1 MLHYQ
6 LINTELKM
14 ANTTKYYL
22 DQEGVIRV
30 LQKISKEIRDNTAT
44 QIDVIVS
51 VDPETGKTIKT
62 PKDPYKFATNKAVV
76 DYVGSKEKLIINQQS
91 AVEDVESGYNVENN
105 ITEYNGNDP
114 AQINLKLVDYTDI
127 QSLFI

>member
-14 ANTTKYYL
+14 ANTKYYL

-30 LQKISKEIRDNTAT
+30 LQKISKEIRDNTSNKIEVT
-44 QIDVIVS
+44 IS
-51 VDPETGKTIKT
+51 TDPETGKTIRT
-62 PKDPYKFATNKAVV
+62 PKKPNNFATNQAVV